1 MKQDKRRMMR
11 YLERQ
16 YSNLSQEAK
25 KLKLKE
31 ITERLRSVN
40 FLDDE
45 TLQEVVQALQ
55 DEEGWSLAKV
65 LAHLDMIDY
74 DDRS

>member
-31 ITERLRSVN
+31 ITDRLRNVN

>member
-1 MKQDKRRMMR
+1 MMR

-31 ITERLRSVN
+31 ITERLRNVN

>member
-1 MKQDKRRMMR
+1 MR

-55 DEEGWSLAKV
+55 DEEGWPLAKV

>member
-1 MKQDKRRMMR
+1 MR

-31 ITERLRSVN
+31 ITDRLRNVN

-65 LAHLDMIDY
+65 LAQL
-74 DDRS
+74 DRS

>member
-1 MKQDKRRMMR
+1 MMK

-16 YSNLSQEAK
+16 YSNLSQESK
-25 KLKLKE
+25 KIKLKE
-31 ITERLRSVN
+31 IIHRLRNVN

-55 DEEGWSLAKV
+55 DEEGWSLSKV

>member
-1 MKQDKRRMMR
+1 MR

>member
-1 MKQDKRRMMR
+1 MR

-31 ITERLRSVN
+31 ITDRLRNVN

>member
-1 MKQDKRRMMR
+1 MR

-31 ITERLRSVN
+31 ITERLRNVN

>member
-1 MKQDKRRMMR
+1 MR

-31 ITERLRSVN
+31 ITDRLSNVN